1 MIDIHSHILP
11 GVDDGAADLHQAL
24 AMLRMAVAEGITTQI
39 LTPHIEAGRYS
50 NTGKSLKQAFTAFEA
65 IVKKEKIKIEL
76 KLAAEVRIGP
86 ELMPM
91 ISDEHMPW
99 LGRWQGTNVFLLE
112 FPHRNIPVA
121 SINII
126 KWLRKHNIRPIIAH
140 PERNQ
145 ELQRDITKLKPF
157 IEEGC
162 LLQIT
167 ASSITGQFGREA
179 FDIAKLLLENQAA
192 TFLATDSHN
201 LQYRPPKLKE
211 SVEAV
216 SKLIGKEKAQELVTT
231 NPAQLFK

>member
-11 GVDDGAADLHQAL
+11 AVDDGAADLHQAL
-24 AMLRMAVAEGITTQI
+24 AMLRLAVADGITTQI
-39 LTPHIEAGRYS
+39 LTPHIEAGRYC
-50 NTGKSLKQAFTAFEA
+50 NTGESLKKAFAVFEA
-65 IVKKEKIKIEL
+65 IVKKEKIAIEL
-76 KLAAEVRIGP
+76 KLAAEIRIGP

-99 LGRWQGTNVFLLE
+99 LGRWQGAKVFLLE
-112 FPHRNIPVA
+112 FPHGSIPVGV
-121 SINII
+121 INVI
-126 KWLRKHNIRPIIAH
+126 KWLSKHNVRPVIAH
-140 PERNQ
+140 PERNR
-145 ELQRDITKLKPF
+145 ELQRDITKLKPLV
-157 IEEGC
+157 EEGC

-179 FDIAKLLLENQAA
+179 FETAKLLLENQTV

-211 SVEAV
+211 SVDTV
-216 SKLIGKEKAQELVTT
+216 SKLIGKKKAQALVTI